1 MTRPSNTAAIAQ
13 LLSLID
19 PTDARFV
26 AVAARYR
33 LDAQYEDYRGNHVH
47 ATTLRG
53 LADLADS
60 GAAYARE
67 DEAIRVLAL
76 LCAAAPEVV
85 PVGACVDVICEA
97 ARWVVTIYAGDALVV
112 RAVHPD
118 ALTAARNCGRALL
131 AREGA
136 EGSQCDRLREAVS
149 K

>member
-1 MTRPSNTAAIAQ
+1 MSDGPNTQRIAHMLGLAA
-13 LLSLID
+13 
-19 PTDARFV
+19 PTEARFV

-33 LDAQYEDYRGNHVH
+33 LDAQYEDHRGNHVH

-76 LCAAAPEVV
+76 LCAAAPDVV
-85 PVGACVDVICEA
+85 PVGAHVDVTCEA
-97 ARWVVTIYAGDALVV
+97 ARWVVTVYAGDVFVV

-118 ALTAARNCGRALL
+118 ALTAVRNCGRALL

-136 EGSQCDRLREAVS
+136 EGPHCDQLREAVS